1 MRGESLVAAIFGLQ
15 SQNILSNFLFANCI
29 EDRGNNPGT
38 ESVAPYLSYILNAI
52 SDRGFLL

>member
-29 EDRGNNPGT
+29 EDQGNNPGT
-38 ESVAPYLSYILNAI
+38 ESVAPYHSHILDAI
-52 SDRGFLL
+52 SDRSLLL